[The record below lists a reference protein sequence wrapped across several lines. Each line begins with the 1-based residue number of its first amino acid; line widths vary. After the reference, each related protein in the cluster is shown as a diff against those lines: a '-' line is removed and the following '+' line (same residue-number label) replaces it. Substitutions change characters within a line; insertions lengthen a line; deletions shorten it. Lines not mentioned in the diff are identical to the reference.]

1 MQLPNTS
8 ATRPSVL
15 GALVHARQG
24 VALQLLLLGLALEPI
39 RGLNLAP
46 ARWAQMLRFRSR
58 PVSTTQVLRA
68 VGQLQERGLVDQG
81 ASRRGLELNLLRED
95 ASRQPYTRPAG
106 GEGGK
111 GYFLLPHVAWDSGLL
126 DSLSLPGLAAF
137 LITLHD
143 THQKPSFRASYE
155 QFAGWYGISE
165 RSAER
170 GFRELASRG
179 LLLSHPQKIQDLRSP
194 SGLRTVW
201 WRALQ
206 DPYSTSARQRLQALA
221 RNRAA

>member
-111 GYFLLPHVAWDSGLL
+111 GYFLLPHRRCRPPRPRCSRLRVCS
-126 DSLSLPGLAAF
+126 
-137 LITLHD
+137 
-143 THQKPSFRASYE
+143 
-155 QFAGWYGISE
+155 
-165 RSAER
+165 
-170 GFRELASRG
+170 ASR
-179 LLLSHPQKIQDLRSP
+179 SRSN
-194 SGLRTVW
+194 GCAEVQQR
-201 WRALQ
+201 RRQ
-206 DPYSTSARQRLQALA
+206 CRHRHQRLCDLPTHPLPSSGRATPMGRPRPAA
-221 RNRAA
+221 RSGMPQRRVRGAAG